1 MRQALWEAEDRW
13 GPRGTPQSLPVHSPT
28 GENLSPRMVPSL
40 YPTMRFWPPR
50 LGCSHCWP
58 LAVPTSTQS
67 SWGLGDKLI
76 IWGEDSKENIG
87 QVQARSRDG
96 RSPGTHTGGLP
107 ASWLGGTNKQL
118 HISSL
123 VWLIYKMSVVLS
135 TLPDYHRDPEYN
147 PLIQSTKAYNVIW
160 AMEGDVAK
168 EPSLHSIMET

>member
-1 MRQALWEAEDRW
+1 
-13 GPRGTPQSLPVHSPT
+13 
-28 GENLSPRMVPSL
+28 MVPSL
-40 YPTMRFWPPR
+40 HPTMRFWPPR

-67 SWGLGDKLI
+67 SWGLGDRLI

-87 QVQARSRDG
+87 QVPARSRGD
-96 RSPGTHTGGLP
+96 RSPGTHPWGPDCLP

-123 VWLIYKMSVVLS
+123 GWLICKMSVVLS
-135 TLPDYHRDPEYN
+135 TLPDYHRDSEYD
-147 PLIQSTKAYNVIW
+147 PLIQSTKASNVIW

-168 EPSLHSIMET
+168 QPSLHSITET